1 MNHFLLKFNYGVEI
15 GAKLAYLGHYAAT
28 GDKNILNISNEEQAH
43 KDELY
48 KILTGYDEAPSPFI
62 NIFFFLVGSSIR
74 YACLISPKSLLNFVA
89 QSMEIFAIFSYKKL
103 AKKYPEFSLTFLE
116 MSEAE
121 DRHRI
126 YFKEAK

>member
-15 GAKLAYLGHYAAT
+15 GAQLAYLGHYAAT
-28 GDKNILNISNEEQAH
+28 GDKQILKIAQEEQDH

-48 KILTGYDEAPSPFI
+48 KILTGYEEAPSPFI
-62 NIFFFLVGSSIR
+62 NMFFWLIGTSIR
-74 YACLISPKSLLNFVA
+74 YACRISPKSLLNFVA
-89 QSMEIFAIFSYKKL
+89 QSMEIFAIFSYKML
-103 AKKYPEFSLTFLE
+103 AKKYPEFSCVFLS

-121 DRHRI
+121 ERHRI